1 MTVQR
6 AHELHEGLKK
16 GRNDRLADVLE
27 QNIDLIELLRKKAEL
42 NRGAQDKFADAM
54 TNWSGSMGFF
64 YVHMVWF
71 GVWIAINLG
80 AVPGI
85 RPFDPFPFGLLTMIV
100 SLEAIFLSTF
110 VLISQ
115 NRAAHMSEQQDD
127 LDLQINIL
135 AEYEITRMLRLVD
148 KIAAQMGIEDAY
160 DEEIDQLC
168 MPVAP
173 DILLRQIELRHEKRN
188 Q

>member
-1 MTVQR
+1 MTTQR
-6 AHELHEGLKK
+6 AHELHERLKSE
-16 GRNDRLADVLE
+16 RNDRLADVIE
-27 QNIDLIELLRKKAEL
+27 RNIDLIDLLRKKSEMSRAP
-42 NRGAQDKFADAM
+42 QDKFADAM
-54 TNWSGSMGFF
+54 TNWSGSMAFF
-64 YVHMVWF
+64 YVHVVWF
-71 GVWIAINLG
+71 GVWIALNLG
-80 AVPGI
+80 WIPGV
-85 RPFDPFPFGLLTMIV
+85 RPFDPFPFGLLTMVV

-115 NRAAHMSEQQDD
+115 NRAARLSEQQDD

-168 MPVAP
+168 MPVSP
-173 DILLRQIELRHEKRN
+173 DVLLHQIERRHGQKSS
-188 Q
+188 